1 MMTTMLFQ
9 VYSSMSPLVHIVDIG
24 SAAIESL
31 ANVTVCSSTFY
42 YLEISISVHLNTELC
57 DSSALLAL

>member
-1 MMTTMLFQ
+1 MMTRMLLQ

-42 YLEISISVHLNTELC
+42 YSETSISAHMNTELC
-57 DSSALLAL
+57 HSSALLAL